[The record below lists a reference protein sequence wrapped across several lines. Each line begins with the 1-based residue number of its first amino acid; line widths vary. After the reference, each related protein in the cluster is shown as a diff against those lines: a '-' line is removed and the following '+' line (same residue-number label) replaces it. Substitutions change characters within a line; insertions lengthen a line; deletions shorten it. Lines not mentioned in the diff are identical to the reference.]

1 MNEKNIGLFI
11 MFLGGLGLGLL
22 LGVEFAYQYTTIIGA
37 ILLLISIGSI
47 ILSSLTSEI
56 KMK

>member
-1 MNEKNIGLFI
+1 MNEKNIGIFI

-37 ILLLISIGSI
+37 ILLLISIGST
-47 ILSSLTSEI
+47 ILSSIKSKN

>member
-1 MNEKNIGLFI
+1 MNGKNIGLFI

-37 ILLLISIGSI
+37 FLLLISIGSI
-47 ILSSLTSEI
+47 ILSSI
-56 KMK
+56 KSKNKVN

>member
-1 MNEKNIGLFI
+1 

-47 ILSSLTSEI
+47 ILSSI
-56 KMK
+56 KSKNKVN